1 MDIAPVGNQ
10 SSFHQWTIGPIYYS
24 SLFVAEALGPSNQ
37 SQVLDLQMNSGNEF
51 TPGYAIYENGQ
62 PTRVALINF
71 VEDSSGASDY
81 TASISIGG
89 SVPSQ
94 VSVK

>member
-1 MDIAPVGNQ
+1 V
-10 SSFHQWTIGPIYYS
+10 YYS
-24 SLFVAEALGPSNQ
+24 SLFVAEALGSSNQ
-37 SQVLDLQMNSGNEF
+37 SQVLDLGMNNGNEF

-62 PTRVALINF
+62 PARVAFINF
-71 VEDSSGASDY
+71 VDDNTGASDY

-94 VSVK
+94 VKVK